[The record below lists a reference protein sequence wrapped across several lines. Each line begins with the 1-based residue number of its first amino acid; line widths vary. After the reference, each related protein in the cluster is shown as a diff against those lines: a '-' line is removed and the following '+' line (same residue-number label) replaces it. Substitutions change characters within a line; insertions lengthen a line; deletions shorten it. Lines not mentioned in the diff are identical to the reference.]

1 MTIEGSLYVIQFGGF
16 MHFLKVVIVL
26 FVLHIA
32 SVGGAPLEITNVQ
45 FTDDKG
51 QEYDLFE
58 LLDRGTH
65 VYIELV
71 DNN

>member
-1 MTIEGSLYVIQFGGF
+1 MTLQKAMVLLITLFLSLIC
-16 MHFLKVVIVL
+16 
-26 FVLHIA
+26 A
-32 SVGGAPLEITNVQ
+32 DPTEITNVQ

-51 QEYDLFE
+51 NSYDLFE

-65 VYIELV
+65 VYIEMV

>member
-1 MTIEGSLYVIQFGGF
+1 MSLSKSVAIIIGF
-16 MHFLKVVIVL
+16 LFAIVT
-26 FVLHIA
+26 A
-32 SVGGAPLEITNVQ
+32 DPSKITNVQ
-45 FTDDKG
+45 FTDDNG
-51 QEYDLFE
+51 NNYDLFE

>member
-1 MTIEGSLYVIQFGGF
+1 MILKKSMAILIGLILSVIY
-16 MHFLKVVIVL
+16 
-26 FVLHIA
+26 A
-32 SVGGAPLEITNVQ
+32 DPSEITNVQ

-51 QEYDLFE
+51 NDYDLFE